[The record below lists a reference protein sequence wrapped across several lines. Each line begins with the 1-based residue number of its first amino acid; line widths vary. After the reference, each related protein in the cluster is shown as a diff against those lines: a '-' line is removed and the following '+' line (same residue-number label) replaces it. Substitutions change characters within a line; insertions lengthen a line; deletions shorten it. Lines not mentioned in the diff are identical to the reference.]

1 MATTEFIPTT
11 EQGIRAMILQ
21 LVDNEMTRL
30 ANGGQIDD
38 EPEYIALAAKVLMRL
53 EKYLLSR
60 IKANEAEDANA

>member
-11 EQGIRAMILQ
+11 EHGIRAMILQ

-60 IKANEAEDANA
+60 IKANEAEDANV